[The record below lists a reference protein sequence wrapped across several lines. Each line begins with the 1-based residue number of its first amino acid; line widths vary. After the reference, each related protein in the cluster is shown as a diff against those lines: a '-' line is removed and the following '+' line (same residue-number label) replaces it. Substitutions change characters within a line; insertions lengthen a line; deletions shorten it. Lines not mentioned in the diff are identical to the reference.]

1 MRKMNIKSIILAV
14 VCVFYAGFGA
24 YGTVPR
30 SNSKIWLHLNE
41 GLTNNYI
48 MSLCQ
53 DRHSGLWIGTEEGL
67 NRFDG
72 VTVRTFMKNSGVLS
86 GNEINKV
93 LPDRFADRVWVA
105 TQRNGISVFD
115 YTTGT
120 SMFLRHDKTDSLSL
134 PSDEVTDIEQDD
146 QGRIW
151 FTTYT
156 KGVGCYDSMTG
167 KMTLYNPDNVEG
179 LLNRSFRGLELGNDG
194 RVYLASYATGIVV
207 LDPESRTAV
216 HYRHEPDNPA
226 SLPSNEISCL
236 YKDKKNNI
244 WIGTRKGLAL
254 FRNVTMDFHV
264 FDKKNSDL
272 PEGFIMSVLITK
284 DNMLLVSPDYNGVW
298 GMDLSEG
305 VGKDSFTRVE
315 GMEDLDRFSV
325 RSMFEDDFG
334 NLWIGSYGRGLMF
347 YSYSKDKFTNV
358 SDLTENSITGLV
370 FMKDG
375 RLMAGTDGGGV
386 NILDED
392 FVSVVRS
399 DRSVVDGSVL
409 SVKEDSS
416 GDLWIGTFYG
426 STLVTDNK
434 LRPKKVLDIPEARD
448 FQEHG
453 DDMWVVSGYRGLYRM
468 DRKTGGI
475 ISRYSAPEYFPENYL
490 RHMIIDE
497 EDRIWL
503 GTLRSGLFVF
513 DKDMNRIAVY
523 NTDNGFPSNTINHII
538 LDSRKDIWVAT
549 GEGLVRF
556 CGGGTDKYEHVDR
569 LNGLRSQNIKAV
581 AEDDRGVIWFSTSL
595 SICWIDSKRD
605 NIHEYDYKSG
615 IAEGNYA
622 PAAVAVNDEGLICF
636 GSTNGIT
643 AFYPDE
649 IYDDPYS
656 PSMHFSEMNLFDTDN
671 PLENMNSTIILGGRD
686 EITLKHWQN
695 NFTVSF
701 AVDNFAVSE
710 NVEYSYKI
718 EGRDDNWYPADSH
731 NEIVFRQLNP
741 GRYKLLVRSRMT
753 DGDWNG
759 RIITLGIRV
768 KPPVYASGAAIGL
781 YVLLVIFGFIYI
793 IHLYRSWVYRE
804 SDLKLEKDTI
814 SRIKEVNEERLR
826 FYTNITHELRTPLT
840 LIIGPLEDLRSD
852 ISIPESARQ
861 KLTLAL
867 KNSHTLMGL
876 INKLL
881 DFRKAETHNVQM
893 NPIYADLS
901 KTVDDIGTIFSESNT
916 NRNVEIVSEIET
928 GIMTRFD
935 PEMMAVILNNL
946 LSNAMKYTASGYVK
960 IGLSTIKKDA
970 EDYVSLTVEDS
981 GTGISKENQEKIF
994 ERYYQVAGQAQG
1006 TGIGLALV
1014 KRYVKLHGG
1023 TISVESTLGRG
1034 STFIVTMPLLIK
1046 DMDESENMMV
1056 YQEED
1061 KDVERRPQV
1070 VVVDDNEE
1078 IRSYVKES
1086 LVGRYDVFT
1095 AGNGAEGL
1103 KLISKYIPDIIIS
1116 DIMMPVMDGIQLCAN
1131 VKKDLSLSHIPVIL
1145 LTAKNTIE
1153 DRSEGYEAGA
1163 DSYLTKPFTSAMLH
1177 ARISNL
1183 IDSRRRIMAQF
1194 TEAIPEDKA
1203 LEVAQ
1208 NHYAAIDNEYLKQ
1221 MTDLIEANI
1230 SSENLDVAW
1239 LADKMNMSPSTL
1251 YRKLKGLIGI
1261 SANEYIRK
1269 IKMRKAA
1276 EMLASGQ
1283 YNVSETS
1290 WNVGISSV
1298 IYFRQCFK
1306 EEYGVSPSEY
1316 RKSHHLK

>member
-1 MRKMNIKSIILAV
+1 MNIKSIILAV
-14 VCVFYAGFGA
+14 VCVFFADFIS

-30 SNSKIWLHLNE
+30 SNSKMWLHINE

-48 MSLCQ
+48 MSLSQ
-53 DRHSGLWIGTEEGL
+53 DHHGGLWIGTEEGL

-72 VTVRTFMKNSGVLS
+72 VTVRSFMKNSGVLS

-93 LPDRFADRVWVA
+93 LPDRFSDRVWVA
-105 TQRNGISVFD
+105 TQRSGISVFD
-115 YTTGT
+115 YTEGT
-120 SMFLRHDKTDSLSL
+120 SMFLRHDKADSLSL

-156 KGVGCYDSMTG
+156 KGAGCYDVVTG
-167 KMTLYNPDNVEG
+167 QITLYNPDNVEG
-179 LLNRSFRGLELGNDG
+179 LLNRSFRGLELGTDG
-194 RVYLASYATGIVV
+194 RVFLASYGTGIAV

-244 WIGTRKGLAL
+244 WVGTRKGLAL

-264 FDKKNSDL
+264 FDKKNSGL
-272 PEGFIMSVLITK
+272 PEGFIMSVLLTK
-284 DNMLLVSPDYNGVW
+284 DNRLLVSPDYNGVW
-298 GMDLSEG
+298 GMDISEG
-305 VGKDSFTRVE
+305 VGKDSFERVE
-315 GMEDLDRFSV
+315 GMEELDRFSV

-347 YSYSKDKFTNV
+347 YSYNKDKFTNI
-358 SDLTENSITGLV
+358 SDLTENSITGLA
-370 FMKDG
+370 FMNDG
-375 RLMAGTDGGGV
+375 RLVAGTDGGGV
-386 NILDED
+386 NILDKD
-392 FVSVVRS
+392 FVSVAES

-409 SVKEDSS
+409 SVKEDSC
-416 GDLWIGTFYG
+416 GDIWIGTFYG
-426 STLVTDNK
+426 STLVTDNQF
-434 LRPKKVLDIPEARD
+434 RPKKILDIPEVRD

-453 DDMWVVSGYRGLYRM
+453 DEMWVVSGYRGLYRI
-468 DRKTGGI
+468 DRKTGTI

-490 RHMIIDE
+490 RHMIIDD

-523 NTDNGFPSNTINHII
+523 NTDNGFPSNTINHIMM
-538 LDSRKDIWVAT
+538 DSRKDIWVAT
-549 GEGLVRF
+549 GEGLVKF
-556 CGGGTDKYEHVDR
+556 CEGRTEGYEHVDR
-569 LNGLRSQNIKAV
+569 VSGLRSQNIKAV
-581 AEDDRGVIWFSTSL
+581 AEDERGVIWFSTSL
-595 SICWIDSKRD
+595 SICWIDSGHD
-605 NIHEYDYKSG
+605 NIHEYDYRSG

-636 GSTNGIT
+636 GSTDGIT
-643 AFYPDE
+643 VFYPDE
-649 IYDDPYS
+649 IYDDPYF
-656 PSMHFSEMNLFDTDN
+656 PSMHFSEVNIFDTDN
-671 PLENMNSTIILGGRD
+671 PLENMNSTIILGSRD

-701 AVDNFAVSE
+701 AVDNFAVAD

-741 GRYKLLVRSRMT
+741 GNYKLLIRSRLT
-753 DGDWNG
+753 NEDWSS
-759 RIITLGIRV
+759 RIISLGIKV
-768 KPPVYASGAAIGL
+768 TPPIYASAVAIGL
-781 YVLLVIFGFIYI
+781 YVLAVISALLYI
-793 IHLYRSWVYRE
+793 IRLYRSWVHRE
-804 SDLKLEKDTI
+804 TDLKLEKDTI
-814 SRIKEVNEERLR
+814 VRIREVNEERLR

-840 LIIGPLEDLRSD
+840 LIIGPLEDMCNDS
-852 ISIPESARQ
+852 SIPDNVRQ
-861 KLTLAL
+861 KVSLAL
-867 KNSHTLMGL
+867 KNSHTLMAL

-901 KTVDDIGTIFSESNT
+901 KTVDDIGTIFSEANT

-946 LSNAMKYTASGYVK
+946 LSNAMKYTATGYVK
-960 IGLSTIKKDA
+960 IGLRTMKKDA
-970 EDYVSLTVEDS
+970 NDYVLLTVEDS

-994 ERYYQVAGQAQG
+994 DRYYQVAGQAQG

-1014 KRYVKLHGG
+1014 KRYVKFHGG
-1023 TISVESTLGRG
+1023 TISVESTLGKG
-1034 STFIVTMPLLIK
+1034 STFIVTMPLFIS
-1046 DMDESENMMV
+1046 DMDESENAVV
-1056 YQEED
+1056 YNDGD
-1061 KDVERRPQV
+1061 KDTGHRPQV

-1095 AGNGAEGL
+1095 ANNGAEGL
-1103 KLISKYIPDIIIS
+1103 KLISKHIPDIIIS

-1131 VKKDLSLSHIPVIL
+1131 VKKDLRLSHIPVIL

-1163 DSYLTKPFTSAMLH
+1163 DSYLTKPFTSNMLH

-1183 IDSRRRIMAQF
+1183 LESRRKIMSQF
-1194 TEAIPEDKA
+1194 TEAISQDKA
-1203 LEVAQ
+1203 MEVAQ
-1208 NHYAAIDNEYLKQ
+1208 SNYAAIDNEYLKQ
-1221 MTDLIEANI
+1221 MTDLIEENI

-1316 RKSHHLK
+1316 RKSHHSK

>member
-1 MRKMNIKSIILAV
+1 MITAAV
-14 VCVFYAGFGA
+14 CMLFAGFSLSGA
-24 YGTVPR
+24 DSR
-30 SNSKIWLHLNE
+30 SNSKIWLQLDD

-48 MSLCQ
+48 MSLSQ
-53 DRHSGLWIGTEEGL
+53 DRHGGLWVGTEEGL

-72 VTVRTFMKNSGVLS
+72 VGVRSFMKNSGVLS

-93 LPDRFADRVWVA
+93 LPDRFADRVWIA
-105 TQRNGISVFD
+105 TQRSGISVYD
-115 YTTGT
+115 YTEGT
-120 SMFLRHDKTDSLSL
+120 SMFIRHDGADSLSL

-146 QGRIW
+146 HGRIW

-156 KGVGCYDSMTG
+156 KGAGVYDVETG
-167 KMTLYNPDNVEG
+167 QITLYNPDNVEG
-179 LLNRSFRGLELGNDG
+179 LLNRSFRGLELGADG
-194 RVYLASYATGIVV
+194 RVYLASYGTGIVV
-207 LDPESRTAV
+207 LDPDSRTAV
-216 HYRHEPDNPA
+216 HYRHDPDNPA
-226 SLPSNEISCL
+226 SLPSNEIGCL

-244 WIGTRKGLAL
+244 WVGTRKGLAL

-264 FDKKNSDL
+264 FDKKNSGL

-284 DNMLLVSPDYNGVW
+284 DSRLLVSPDYNGVW
-298 GMDLSEG
+298 VMDLSEG
-305 VGKDSFTRVE
+305 VGKDNFERFA
-315 GMEDLDRFSV
+315 GMEQLNRFSV

-347 YSYSKDKFTNV
+347 YSYGKDKFTKI
-358 SDLTENSITGLV
+358 SDLTENSITGLA

-375 RLMAGTDGGGV
+375 RLLAGTDGGGV
-386 NILDED
+386 NILNED
-392 FVSVVRS
+392 FVSVAESDPSVV
-399 DRSVVDGSVL
+399 DRSVFT
-409 SVKEDSS
+409 VKEDSS
-416 GDLWIGTFYG
+416 GNLWIGTFYG

-434 LRPKKVLDIPEARD
+434 FRPKRIIDIPEVRD
-448 FQEHG
+448 FQEQG
-453 DDMWVVSGYRGLYRM
+453 DTMWVVSGYRGLYAM
-468 DRKTGGI
+468 DRKTGKI

-490 RHMIIDE
+490 RHMIIDDE
-497 EDRIWL
+497 GRIWL
-503 GTLRSGLFVF
+503 GSLRSGLFVF
-513 DKDMNRIAVY
+513 DKDMNRIAAY
-523 NTDNGFPSNTINHII
+523 NTDNGFPSNTINHIM
-538 LDSRKDIWVAT
+538 LDSGKNVWVAT
-549 GEGLVRF
+549 GEGLVKF
-556 CGGGTDKYEHVDR
+556 NASDTDTYENVCRID
-569 LNGLRSQNIKAV
+569 NLRSQNIKAV
-581 AEDDRGVIWFSTSL
+581 AEDGKGVIWFSTSL
-595 SICWIDSKRD
+595 SICWIDPKRG
-605 NIHEYDYKSG
+605 NIHEYDYRSG
-615 IAEGNYA
+615 IADGNYA

-643 AFYPDE
+643 TFSPDE
-649 IYDDPYS
+649 IYDNSYS
-656 PSMHFSEMNLFDTDN
+656 PSMHFSELTLFDTDD
-671 PLENMNSTIILGGRD
+671 PLGNRNSRIILGERD

-701 AVDNFAVSE
+701 AVDNFAVDE
-710 NVEYSYKI
+710 NVEYSYKV
-718 EGRDDNWYPADSH
+718 EGRNDNWYPADSH
-731 NEIVFRQLNP
+731 NEIVFRQLSP
-741 GRYKLLVRSRMT
+741 GKYKLLVRSRMT
-753 DGDWNG
+753 DDDWNG
-759 RIITLGIRV
+759 RIISLGIKV
-768 KPPVYASGAAIGL
+768 NPPIYATSAAICVYILVLIFGLL
-781 YVLLVIFGFIYI
+781 YVIR
-793 IHLYRSWVYRE
+793 LYRSWVHRE

-814 SRIKEVNEERLR
+814 VRLKEVNEERLR

-840 LIIGPLEDLRSD
+840 LIIGPLEDLSND
-852 ISIPESARQ
+852 GSIPETARQ
-861 KLTLAL
+861 KVTLAL
-867 KNSHTLMGL
+867 KNSHTLMRL

-901 KTVDDIGTIFSESNT
+901 KTVDDIGTIFSEANT

-960 IGLSTIKKDA
+960 IGLSTKKKDGD
-970 EDYVSLTVEDS
+970 DYVSLTVEDS
-981 GTGISKENQEKIF
+981 GTGISEENKEKIF

-1023 TISVESTLGRG
+1023 TISVDSTLGKG
-1034 STFIVTMPLLIK
+1034 STFVVNMPLLIR
-1046 DMDESENMMV
+1046 DMDESENKLV
-1056 YQEED
+1056 YNEVAKEE
-1061 KDVERRPQV
+1061 ERRPLL

-1095 AGNGAEGL
+1095 ANNGAEGL
-1103 KLISKYIPDIIIS
+1103 KIISKYIPDIIIS

-1131 VKKDLSLSHIPVIL
+1131 VKKDIRLSHIPVIL

-1163 DSYLTKPFTSAMLH
+1163 DSYLTKPFTSGMLH
-1177 ARISNL
+1177 ARVSNL
-1183 IDSRRRIMAQF
+1183 IESRRRIMSQF
-1194 TEAIPEDKA
+1194 TQAISHDKA
-1203 LEVAQ
+1203 MEVAQ
-1208 NHYAAIDNEYLKQ
+1208 NNYAVIDNEYLKQ
-1221 MTDLIEANI
+1221 MTDLIVENI

-1290 WNVGISSV
+1290 WNVGIGSV

-1316 RKSHHLK
+1316 RKSHHAK

>member
-1 MRKMNIKSIILAV
+1 MILAA
-14 VCVFYAGFGA
+14 VCMLCAGVSASGA
-24 YGTVPR
+24 ESR
-30 SNSKIWLHLNE
+30 SNSKIWLQLDE
-41 GLTNNYI
+41 GMTNNYI
-48 MSLCQ
+48 MSLSQ
-53 DRHSGLWIGTEEGL
+53 DRHGGLWIGTEEGL

-72 VTVRTFMKNSGVLS
+72 VAVRNFMKNSGVLS

-93 LPDRFADRVWVA
+93 LPDRFTDRIWVA
-105 TQRNGISVFD
+105 TQRNGISVYD
-115 YTTGT
+115 YTENL
-120 SMFLRHDKTDSLSL
+120 SRFIRYDKSDPLSL

-146 QGRIW
+146 RGRIW

-156 KGVGCYDSMTG
+156 KGAGCYDVETG
-167 KMTLYNPDNVEG
+167 QITLYNPDNVEG
-179 LLNRSFRGLELGNDG
+179 LLNRSFRGLELGPDG
-194 RVYLASYATGIVV
+194 RVYLASYGTGFAV

-216 HYRHEPDNPA
+216 HYRHDPDNPA
-226 SLPSNEISCL
+226 SLPSNEIGCL
-236 YKDKKNNI
+236 YKDSKDNI
-244 WIGTRKGLAL
+244 WVGTRKGLAL
-254 FRNVTMDFHV
+254 YRNVTKDFHV
-264 FDKKNSDL
+264 FDKKNSAL

-284 DNMLLVSPDYNGVW
+284 DNKLLVSPDYNGVW
-298 GMDLSEG
+298 VMDISEG
-305 VGKDSFTRVE
+305 VGKESFERFD
-315 GMEDLDRFSV
+315 GMEELDSFSV

-347 YSYSKDKFTNV
+347 YSYSEDKFIRI
-358 SDLTENSITGLV
+358 SDLTENSITGLA

-375 RLMAGTDGGGV
+375 RLIAGTDGGGV
-386 NILDED
+386 TILDED
-392 FVSVVRS
+392 FVPVAESDPSVV
-399 DRSVVDGSVL
+399 DRSVFA
-409 SVKEDSS
+409 VKEDHS
-416 GDLWIGTFYG
+416 GNLWIGTFYG
-426 STLVTDNK
+426 STLVTNNK
-434 LRPKKVLDIPEARD
+434 LRPKMLLDIPEVRD
-448 FQEHG
+448 FQEQG
-453 DDMWVVSGYRGLYRM
+453 DTMWVVSGYRGLYSL
-468 DRKTGGI
+468 DKKTGRI

-490 RHMIIDE
+490 RHMIIDDE
-497 EDRIWL
+497 GRIWL

-513 DKDMNRIAVY
+513 DKDMDKIAEF
-523 NTDNGFPSNTINHII
+523 NTDNGFPSNTINHI
-538 LDSRKDIWVAT
+538 LMDSRKNIWVAT
-549 GEGLVRF
+549 GDGLVKFRQ
-556 CGGGTDKYEHVDR
+556 GGAETYEHVDR
-569 LNGLRSQNIKAV
+569 VNGLRSQNIKAV
-581 AEDDRGVIWFSTSL
+581 AEDASGVIWFSTSL
-595 SICWIDSKRD
+595 SICWVDSKRG
-605 NIHEYDYKSG
+605 NIHEYDYRSG
-615 IAEGNYA
+615 VAEGNYA
-622 PAAVAVNDEGLICF
+622 PAAVAVNDKGMICF

-643 AFYPDE
+643 AFYPDD
-649 IYDDPYS
+649 IYDNIYS
-656 PSMHFSEMNLFDTDN
+656 PSMHFAEVTLFDTDD
-671 PLENMNSTIILGGRD
+671 PLGDRNSTIILGEHD

-710 NVEYSYKI
+710 NVEYSYKV
-718 EGRDDNWYPADSH
+718 EGRNDNWYPADSH

-741 GRYKLLVRSRMT
+741 GKYKLLVRSRMT
-753 DGDWNG
+753 DEDWNG

-768 KPPVYASGAAIGL
+768 RPPVYASGAAIGL
-781 YVLLVIFGFIYI
+781 YVLLVVFGFLYI
-793 IHLYRSWVYRE
+793 IHLYRSWVHRE
-804 SDLKLEKDTI
+804 TDLKLEKDTI
-814 SRIKEVNEERLR
+814 ARIKEVNEERLR

-852 ISIPESARQ
+852 TSIPENARH
-861 KLTLAL
+861 KVTLAL

-893 NPIYADLS
+893 NPVYADLS
-901 KTVDDIGTIFSESNT
+901 KTVEDIGTIFSESNT

-960 IGLSTIKKDA
+960 IGLSTLKKDA
-970 EDYVSLTVEDS
+970 DDYVSLTVEDS

-1023 TISVESTLGRG
+1023 TISVESSLGKG
-1034 STFIVTMPLLIK
+1034 STFMVTMPLLIK
-1046 DMDESENMMV
+1046 DIDESENTV
-1056 YQEED
+1056 VSYEED
-1061 KDVERRPQV
+1061 KDVDRRPQV
-1070 VVVDDNEE
+1070 VVIDDNEE

-1095 AGNGAEGL
+1095 ANNGAEGL

-1116 DIMMPVMDGIQLCAN
+1116 DIMMPVMDGIQLCSN
-1131 VKKDLSLSHIPVIL
+1131 VKKDLRLSHIPVIL

-1163 DSYLTKPFTSAMLH
+1163 DSYLTKPFTSTMLH
-1177 ARISNL
+1177 TRISTL
-1183 IDSRRRIMAQF
+1183 LESRRKIMSQF
-1194 TEAIPEDKA
+1194 TEAISDDKA
-1203 LEVAQ
+1203 MEVAQ
-1208 NHYAAIDNEYLKQ
+1208 DNYAAIDNEYLKQ

-1316 RKSHHLK
+1316 RKSHHSK